1 MRRLVEEEDEK
12 EGEKKKGGA
21 VEERSRWKTHC
32 ILGDVKSGYHF
43 L

>member
-1 MRRLVEEEDEK
+1 VRGLVEEEEEK

-32 ILGDVKSGYHF
+32 ILKVKRASR
-43 L
+43 

>member
-1 MRRLVEEEDEK
+1 MRGLVEEEEER

-32 ILGDVKSGYHF
+32 ILSDVKSGYHF

>member
-1 MRRLVEEEDEK
+1 MRRLVEEEEEK

-32 ILGDVKSGYHF
+32 ILSDVKSDYHF